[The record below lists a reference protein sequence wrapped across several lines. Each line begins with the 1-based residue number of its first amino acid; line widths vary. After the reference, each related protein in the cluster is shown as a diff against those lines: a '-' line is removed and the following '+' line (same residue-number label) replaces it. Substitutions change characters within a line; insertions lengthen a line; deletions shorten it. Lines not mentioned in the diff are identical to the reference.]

1 MRQYMIIY
9 LLFMLFSLNLFATD
23 EIEVPIKT
31 LIENIKN
38 AKVEDRR
45 NLMNQLKLRLREMNK
60 ESRQKTIINLKKS
73 LNRRRECQPTNRAT
87 HNQQERQYRR
97 QPRYRHI
104 QRHRQGGRNR

>member
-23 EIEVPIKT
+23 EIELPIKT

-45 NLMNQLKLRLREMNK
+45 DLINQLKLRLREMNK

-73 LNRRRECQPTNRAT
+73 LNRRRECQPINRAT

-97 QPRYRHI
+97 QPRYRQI
-104 QRHRQGGRNR
+104 QGHRQGGRNR